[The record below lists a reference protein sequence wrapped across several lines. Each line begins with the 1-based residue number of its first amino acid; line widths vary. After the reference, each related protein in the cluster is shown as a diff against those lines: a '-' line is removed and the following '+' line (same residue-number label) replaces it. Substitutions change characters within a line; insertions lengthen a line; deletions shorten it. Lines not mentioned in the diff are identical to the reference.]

1 MNTMNIKAISHLAW
15 KSASNRKATAILT
28 ILTVAISVVLLMGVE
43 RIRTQA
49 KDSFANTISSTDLIV
64 GSRSGSVNLLLYS
77 VFRIGNATNNIDW
90 KSYQEFRQHKSVK
103 WAIPISLGDS
113 HRGFRVMGTSQDY
126 FKQFKYGKK
135 QPLILANGKPFSDL
149 FDTVIGAD
157 VARELGYNVGTEII
171 IAHGIS
177 DVGFSRHD
185 NLPFTVVGILAPTG
199 TPVDK
204 TVHVSLEA
212 IEAIHVG
219 WKSGANLGGTPDANK
234 LRSMDFQPK
243 QITAFLLGLK
253 SKIRTFAL
261 QRQINTYSKE
271 PLSAILP
278 GIALHELWGM
288 MSAAEQALMAV
299 SVFVV
304 IAGLLGM
311 LSSLLTSLQE
321 RRREMA
327 ILRAMGARP
336 RHIFILLISEA
347 SSLTFAGI
355 LTGVAILYGLLALLQ
370 PIIQQMYGISIT
382 LSAISSYEWMLLGLV
397 QLAGISIGFI
407 PAWTAYRQSLAD
419 GMTIRI

>member
-1 MNTMNIKAISHLAW
+1 MSAVIKLAW
-15 KSASNRKATAILT
+15 KSLMNRKATAVLT
-28 ILTVAISVVLLMGVE
+28 IMTVAISVILLLGVE

-49 KDSFANTISSTDLIV
+49 KDSFANTISGTDLIV
-64 GSRSGSVNLLLYS
+64 GGRSGQVNLLLYS

-90 KSYQEFRQHKSVK
+90 KSYQEFSQHRAVD

-113 HRGFRVMGTSQDY
+113 HKGFRVMGTNHSY
-126 FKQFKYGKK
+126 FEHYKYGSK
-135 QPLILANGKPFSDL
+135 QPLTFSKGKEFNGL
-149 FDTVIGAD
+149 FETVLGSD
-157 VARELGYNVGTEII
+157 VAKQLGYQIGSEII

-185 NLPFTVVGILAPTG
+185 KLPFKVVGILAPTG

-219 WKSGANLGGTPDANK
+219 WESGARLGPTPDAK
-234 LRSMDFQPK
+234 VLQERDFQPK
-243 QITAFLLGLK
+243 QITAMLVGLK
-253 SKIRTFAL
+253 SRIQTFAL
-261 QRQINTYSKE
+261 QRQINNYPKE
-271 PLSAILP
+271 PLSAIMP
-278 GIALHELWGM
+278 GVALHELWGM
-288 MSAAEQALMAV
+288 MSVAEQALMAV
-299 SVFVV
+299 SGFVV

-336 RHIFILLISEA
+336 RHIFSLLISEA
-347 SSLTFAGI
+347 SLLTAAGI
-355 LTGVAILYGLLALLQ
+355 VTGVLGLYAILALLQ
-370 PIIQQMYGISIT
+370 PLIQQHYGINLTLST
-382 LSAISSYEWMLLGLV
+382 LSAYEWMLLSFV
-397 QLAGISIGFI
+397 QCAGIVIGFI
-407 PAWTAYRQSLAD
+407 PAFRAYRQSLSD

>member
-1 MNTMNIKAISHLAW
+1 MSAVIKLAW
-15 KSASNRKATAILT
+15 KSLMNRKATAVLT
-28 ILTVAISVVLLMGVE
+28 IMTVAISVILLLGVE

-49 KDSFANTISSTDLIV
+49 KDSFANTISGTDLIV
-64 GSRSGSVNLLLYS
+64 GGRSGQMNLLLYS

-90 KSYQEFRQHKSVK
+90 KSYQEFSQHRAVD

-113 HRGFRVMGTSQDY
+113 HKGFRVMGTNHSY
-126 FKQFKYGKK
+126 FEHYKYGSK
-135 QPLILANGKPFSDL
+135 QPLTFSKGKEFNGL
-149 FDTVIGAD
+149 FETVLGSD
-157 VARELGYNVGTEII
+157 VAKQLGYQIGSEII

-185 NLPFTVVGILAPTG
+185 KLPFKVVGILAPTG

-219 WKSGANLGGTPDANK
+219 WESGARLGPTPDAK
-234 LRSMDFQPK
+234 VLQERDFQPK
-243 QITAFLLGLK
+243 QITAMLVGLK
-253 SKIRTFAL
+253 SRIQTFAL
-261 QRQINTYSKE
+261 QRQINNYPKE
-271 PLSAILP
+271 PLSAIMP
-278 GIALHELWGM
+278 GVALHELWGM
-288 MSAAEQALMAV
+288 MSVAEQALMAV
-299 SVFVV
+299 SGFVV

-336 RHIFILLISEA
+336 RHVFSLLISEA
-347 SSLTFAGI
+347 SLLTAAGI
-355 LTGVAILYGLLALLQ
+355 VTGVLGLYAILALLQ
-370 PIIQQMYGISIT
+370 PLIQQHYGINLTLST
-382 LSAISSYEWMLLGLV
+382 LSAYEWMLLSFV
-397 QLAGISIGFI
+397 QCAGIVIGFI
-407 PAWTAYRQSLAD
+407 PAFRAYRQSLSD

>member
-1 MNTMNIKAISHLAW
+1 MSAVEKLAW
-15 KSASNRKATAILT
+15 KSLINRKATAILT
-28 ILTVAISVVLLMGVE
+28 IMTVAISVVLLLGVE

-49 KDSFANTISSTDLIV
+49 KDSFANTISGTDLII
-64 GSRSGSVNLLLYS
+64 GGRSGQVNLLLYS

-90 KSYQEFRQHKSVK
+90 KSYQEFANHRAVD

-113 HRGFRVMGTSQDY
+113 HKGFRVMGTNHSY
-126 FKQFKYGKK
+126 FEHYKFGSKQSLTFSEGRKF
-135 QPLILANGKPFSDL
+135 NGL
-149 FDTVIGAD
+149 FETVLGSD
-157 VARELGYNVGTEII
+157 VAKQLGYHVGSEII

-185 NLPFTVVGILAPTG
+185 NLPFKVVGILAPTG

-219 WKSGANLGGTPDANK
+219 WESGARLGPTPKAQDLKN
-234 LRSMDFQPK
+234 RDFQPK
-243 QITAFLLGLK
+243 QITAMLVGLK
-253 SKIRTFAL
+253 SRIQTFAL
-261 QRQINTYSKE
+261 QRQINTYPKE
-271 PLSAILP
+271 PLSAIMP
-278 GIALHELWGM
+278 GVALHELWGM
-288 MSAAEQALMAV
+288 MSVAEQALMAV
-299 SVFVV
+299 SGFVV

-336 RHIFILLISEA
+336 RHVFSLLISEA
-347 SSLTFAGI
+347 SLLTAAGI
-355 LTGVAILYGLLALLQ
+355 VTGVAGLYAILAIVQ
-370 PIIQQMYGISIT
+370 PIIQQHYGIHLT
-382 LSAISSYEWMLLGLV
+382 LSLLSPYEWMLLGFV
-397 QLAGISIGFI
+397 QCAGIVIGFI
-407 PAWTAYRQSLAD
+407 PAFRAYRQSLSD

>member
-1 MNTMNIKAISHLAW
+1 MSAVIKLAW
-15 KSASNRKATAILT
+15 KSLMNRKATAVLT
-28 ILTVAISVVLLMGVE
+28 IMTVAISVILLLGVE

-49 KDSFANTISSTDLIV
+49 KDSFANTISGTDLIV
-64 GSRSGSVNLLLYS
+64 GGRSGQVNLLLYS

-90 KSYQEFRQHKSVK
+90 KSYQEFSQHRAVD

-113 HRGFRVMGTSQDY
+113 HKGFRVMGTNHSY
-126 FKQFKYGKK
+126 FEHYKYGSK
-135 QPLILANGKPFSDL
+135 QPLTFSKGKEFNGLFETVLGSD
-149 FDTVIGAD
+149 IAKQ
-157 VARELGYNVGTEII
+157 LGYQIGSEII

-185 NLPFTVVGILAPTG
+185 KLPFKVVGILAPTG

-219 WKSGANLGGTPDANK
+219 WESGARLGPTPDAK
-234 LRSMDFQPK
+234 VLQERDFQPK
-243 QITAFLLGLK
+243 QITAMLVGLK
-253 SKIRTFAL
+253 SRIQTFAL
-261 QRQINTYSKE
+261 QRQINNYPKE
-271 PLSAILP
+271 PLSAIMP
-278 GIALHELWGM
+278 GVALHELWGM
-288 MSAAEQALMAV
+288 MSVAEQALMAV
-299 SVFVV
+299 SGFVV

-336 RHIFILLISEA
+336 RHVFSLLISEA
-347 SSLTFAGI
+347 SLLTAAGI
-355 LTGVAILYGLLALLQ
+355 VTGVLGLYAILALLQ
-370 PIIQQMYGISIT
+370 PLIQQHYGINLTLST
-382 LSAISSYEWMLLGLV
+382 LSAYEWMLLSFV
-397 QLAGISIGFI
+397 QCAGIVIGFI
-407 PAWTAYRQSLAD
+407 PAFRAYRQSLSD

>member
-1 MNTMNIKAISHLAW
+1 MSAVAKLAW
-15 KSASNRKATAILT
+15 KSLINRKATAILT
-28 ILTVAISVVLLMGVE
+28 IMTVAISVILLLGVE

-49 KDSFANTISSTDLIV
+49 KDSFANTISGTDLII
-64 GSRSGSVNLLLYS
+64 GGRSGQVNLLLYS

-90 KSYQEFRQHKSVK
+90 KSYQEFANHRAVD

-113 HRGFRVMGTSQDY
+113 HKGFRVMGTNHSY
-126 FKQFKYGKK
+126 FEHYKFGSKQSLTFSEG
-135 QPLILANGKPFSDL
+135 QEFNGL
-149 FDTVIGAD
+149 FETVLGSD
-157 VARELGYNVGTEII
+157 VAKQLGYHVGSEII

-185 NLPFTVVGILAPTG
+185 NLPFKVVGILAPTG

-219 WKSGANLGGTPDANK
+219 WESGARLGPIPKAQDLKN
-234 LRSMDFQPK
+234 RDFQPK
-243 QITAFLLGLK
+243 QITAMLVGLK
-253 SKIRTFAL
+253 SRIQTFAL
-261 QRQINTYSKE
+261 QRQINTYPKE
-271 PLSAILP
+271 PLSAIMP
-278 GIALHELWGM
+278 GVALHELWGM
-288 MSAAEQALMAV
+288 MSVAEQALMAV
-299 SVFVV
+299 SGFVV

-336 RHIFILLISEA
+336 RHVFSLLISEA
-347 SSLTFAGI
+347 SLLTAAGI
-355 LTGVAILYGLLALLQ
+355 VTGVAGLYAILAIVQ
-370 PIIQQMYGISIT
+370 PIIQQHYGIHLT
-382 LSAISSYEWMLLGLV
+382 LSLLSPYEWMLIGFV
-397 QLAGISIGFI
+397 QCAGIVIGFI
-407 PAWTAYRQSLAD
+407 PAFRAYRQSLSD

>member
-1 MNTMNIKAISHLAW
+1 MSAVAKLAW
-15 KSASNRKATAILT
+15 KSLINRKATAILT
-28 ILTVAISVVLLMGVE
+28 IMTVAISVILLLGVE

-49 KDSFANTISSTDLIV
+49 KDSFANTISGTDLII
-64 GSRSGSVNLLLYS
+64 GGRSGQVNLLLYS

-90 KSYQEFRQHKSVK
+90 KSYQEFANHRAVD

-113 HRGFRVMGTSQDY
+113 HKGFRVMGTNHSY
-126 FKQFKYGKK
+126 FEHYKFGSK
-135 QPLILANGKPFSDL
+135 QPLTFSEGREFNGL
-149 FDTVIGAD
+149 FETVLGSD
-157 VARELGYNVGTEII
+157 VAKQLGYHVGSEII

-185 NLPFTVVGILAPTG
+185 NLPFKVVGILAPTG

-219 WKSGANLGGTPDANK
+219 WESGARLGPTPKAQDLKN
-234 LRSMDFQPK
+234 RDFQPK
-243 QITAFLLGLK
+243 QITAMLVGLK
-253 SKIRTFAL
+253 SRIQTFAL
-261 QRQINTYSKE
+261 QRQINTYPKE
-271 PLSAILP
+271 PLSAIMP
-278 GIALHELWGM
+278 GVALHELWGM
-288 MSAAEQALMAV
+288 MSVAEQASMAV
-299 SVFVV
+299 SGFVV

-336 RHIFILLISEA
+336 RHVFSLLISEA
-347 SSLTFAGI
+347 SLLTAAGI
-355 LTGVAILYGLLALLQ
+355 VTGVAGLYAILAIVQ
-370 PIIQQMYGISIT
+370 PIIQQHYGIHLT
-382 LSAISSYEWMLLGLV
+382 LSLLSPYEWMLLGFV
-397 QLAGISIGFI
+397 QCAGIVIGFI
-407 PAWTAYRQSLAD
+407 PAFRAYRQSLSD

>member
-1 MNTMNIKAISHLAW
+1 MTPTFMLAW
-15 KSASNRKATAILT
+15 KSVRNRRVTAILT
-28 ILTVAISVVLLMGVE
+28 ILTVAISVILLLGVE

-49 KDSFANTISSTDLIV
+49 KSSFANTISGTDLIV
-64 GSRSGSVNLLLYS
+64 GGRSGQVNLLLYS

-90 KSYQEFRQHKSVK
+90 KSYQEFSNHRSVK

-113 HRGFRVMGTSQDY
+113 HKGFRVMGTNHSY
-126 FKQFKYGKK
+126 FEHYRYGKK
-135 QPLILANGKPFSDL
+135 QNIAIAEGREFDGL
-149 FDTVIGAD
+149 FETVIGAD
-157 VARELGYNVGTEII
+157 VARSLGYKIGTEII

-185 NLPFTVVGILAPTG
+185 NLPFKVVGILAPTG

-219 WKSGANLGGTPDANK
+219 WESGAHLGNTPSAEHLEKQN
-234 LRSMDFQPK
+234 FQPK
-243 QITAFLLGLK
+243 QITAMLLGLN
-253 SKIRTFAL
+253 SKIQTFAL
-261 QRQINTYSKE
+261 QRQINTYPTE
-271 PLSAILP
+271 PLSAIMP
-278 GIALHELWGM
+278 GVALHELWGM
-288 MSAAEQALMAV
+288 MSVAEQALMAV

-336 RHIFILLISEA
+336 RHVLSLLVLEASALTLVGLAVGVVGLYALLATVAPVIQQQYGINIEMVAISHYEWILLA
-347 SSLTFAGI
+347 A
-355 LTGVAILYGLLALLQ
+355 
-370 PIIQQMYGISIT
+370 
-382 LSAISSYEWMLLGLV
+382 V
-397 QLAGISIGFI
+397 QLAGTVIGFI
-407 PAWTAYRQSLAD
+407 PAFRAYRQSLSD
-419 GMTIRI
+419 GMTIRV

>member
-1 MNTMNIKAISHLAW
+1 MSAVIKLAW
-15 KSASNRKATAILT
+15 KSLMNRKATAVLT
-28 ILTVAISVVLLMGVE
+28 IMTVAISVILLLGVE

-49 KDSFANTISSTDLIV
+49 KDSFANTISGTDLIV
-64 GSRSGSVNLLLYS
+64 GGRSGQVNLLLYS

-90 KSYQEFRQHKSVK
+90 KSYKEFSQHRAVD

-113 HRGFRVMGTSQDY
+113 HKGFRVMGTNHSY
-126 FKQFKYGKK
+126 FEHYKYGSK
-135 QPLILANGKPFSDL
+135 QPLTFSKGKEFNGL
-149 FDTVIGAD
+149 FETVLGSD
-157 VARELGYNVGTEII
+157 VAKQLGYQIGSEII

-185 NLPFTVVGILAPTG
+185 KLPFKVVGILAPTG

-219 WKSGANLGGTPDANK
+219 WESGARLGPTPDAK
-234 LRSMDFQPK
+234 VLQERDFQPK
-243 QITAFLLGLK
+243 QITAMLVGLK
-253 SKIRTFAL
+253 SRIQTFAL
-261 QRQINTYSKE
+261 QRQINNYPKE
-271 PLSAILP
+271 PLSAIMP
-278 GIALHELWGM
+278 GVALHELWGM
-288 MSAAEQALMAV
+288 MSVAEQALMAV
-299 SVFVV
+299 SGFVV

-336 RHIFILLISEA
+336 RHVFSLLISEA
-347 SSLTFAGI
+347 SLLTAAGI
-355 LTGVAILYGLLALLQ
+355 VTGVLGLYAILALLQ
-370 PIIQQMYGISIT
+370 PLIQQHYGINLTLST
-382 LSAISSYEWMLLGLV
+382 LSAYELMLLSFV
-397 QLAGISIGFI
+397 QCAGIVIGFI
-407 PAWTAYRQSLAD
+407 PAFRAYRQSLSD

>member
-1 MNTMNIKAISHLAW
+1 MTPTFMLAW
-15 KSASNRKATAILT
+15 KSVRNRRVTAILT
-28 ILTVAISVVLLMGVE
+28 ILTVAISVILLLGVE

-49 KDSFANTISSTDLIV
+49 KSSFANTISGTDLIV
-64 GSRSGSVNLLLYS
+64 GGRSGQVNLLLYS

-90 KSYQEFRQHKSVK
+90 KSYQEFSNHRSVK

-113 HRGFRVMGTSQDY
+113 HKGFRVMGTNHSY
-126 FKQFKYGKK
+126 FEHYRYGKK
-135 QPLILANGKPFSDL
+135 QNLSMSEGREFNGL
-149 FDTVIGAD
+149 FEAVIGAD
-157 VARELGYNVGTEII
+157 VARSLGYKIGTEII

-185 NLPFTVVGILAPTG
+185 NLPFKVVGILAPTG

-219 WKSGANLGGTPDANK
+219 WESGAHLGNTPSAEHLAKQN
-234 LRSMDFQPK
+234 FQPK
-243 QITAFLLGLK
+243 QITAMLLGLN
-253 SKIRTFAL
+253 SKIQTFAL
-261 QRQINTYSKE
+261 QRQINTYPKE

-278 GIALHELWGM
+278 GVALHELWGM
-288 MSAAEQALMAV
+288 MSVAEQALMAV

-336 RHIFILLISEA
+336 RHVLSLLVLEA
-347 SSLTFAGI
+347 SALTLVG
-355 LTGVAILYGLLALLQ
+355 LMVGVIGLYALLATIA
-370 PIIQQMYGISIT
+370 PIIQQQYGINIEMIA
-382 LSAISSYEWMLLGLV
+382 LSHYEWMLLAAV
-397 QLAGISIGFI
+397 QLAGTVIGFI
-407 PAWTAYRQSLAD
+407 PAFRAYRQSLSD
-419 GMTIRI
+419 GMTIRV

>member
-1 MNTMNIKAISHLAW
+1 MSATLSLAW
-15 KSASNRKATAILT
+15 KSARSRKVTAILS
-28 ILTVAISVVLLMGVE
+28 ILTVAISVILLLGVE

-49 KDSFANTISSTDLIV
+49 KSSFANTISGTDLIV
-64 GSRSGSVNLLLYS
+64 GGRSGQVNLLLYS

-90 KSYQEFRQHKSVK
+90 KSYQEFSQHRSVK

-113 HRGFRVMGTSQDY
+113 HKGFRVMGTNHSY
-126 FKQFKYGKK
+126 FEHYRYGQKQN
-135 QPLILANGKPFSDL
+135 LAFTKGREFQQL
-149 FDTVIGAD
+149 FETVIGAE
-157 VARELGYNVGTEII
+157 VAKTLGYQIGSEII

-185 NLPFTVVGILAPTG
+185 NLPFKVVGILAPTG

-219 WKSGANLGGTPDANK
+219 WESGANLGNTPDAQQLQN
-234 LRSMDFQPK
+234 RDFQPK
-243 QITAFLLGLK
+243 QITAMMLGLK
-253 SKIRTFAL
+253 SKIQTFAL
-261 QRQINTYSKE
+261 QRQINTYTKE

-278 GIALHELWGM
+278 GVALHELWGM
-288 MSAAEQALMAV
+288 MSVAEQALMAV
-299 SVFVV
+299 SAFVV

-336 RHIFILLISEA
+336 RHVFSLLILEA
-347 SSLTFAGI
+347 SSLTFIGI
-355 LTGVAILYGLLALLQ
+355 LLGTFSLYLLLFVAA
-370 PIIQQMYGISIT
+370 PFIQQSYGINLSVIT
-382 LSAISSYEWMLLGLV
+382 LSNYELSLLALV
-397 QLAGISIGFI
+397 QLAGTVIGFI
-407 PAWTAYRQSLAD
+407 PALRAYKQSLSD

>member
-1 MNTMNIKAISHLAW
+1 MSAVIKLAW
-15 KSASNRKATAILT
+15 KSLMNRKATAVLT
-28 ILTVAISVVLLMGVE
+28 IMTVAISVILLLGVE

-49 KDSFANTISSTDLIV
+49 KDSFANTISGTDLIV
-64 GSRSGSVNLLLYS
+64 GGRSGQVNLLLYS

-90 KSYQEFRQHKSVK
+90 KSYQEFSQHRAVD

-113 HRGFRVMGTSQDY
+113 HKGFRVMGANHSY
-126 FKQFKYGKK
+126 FEHYKYGSK
-135 QPLILANGKPFSDL
+135 QPLTFSKGKEFNGL
-149 FDTVIGAD
+149 FETVLGSD
-157 VARELGYNVGTEII
+157 VAKQLGYQIGSEII

-185 NLPFTVVGILAPTG
+185 KLPFKVVGILAPTG

-219 WKSGANLGGTPDANK
+219 WESGARLGPTPDAK
-234 LRSMDFQPK
+234 VLQERDFQPK
-243 QITAFLLGLK
+243 QITAMLVGLK
-253 SKIRTFAL
+253 SRIQTFAL
-261 QRQINTYSKE
+261 QRQINNYPKE
-271 PLSAILP
+271 PLSAIMP
-278 GIALHELWGM
+278 GVALHELWGM
-288 MSAAEQALMAV
+288 MSVAEQALMAV
-299 SVFVV
+299 SGFVV

-336 RHIFILLISEA
+336 RHVFSLLISEA
-347 SSLTFAGI
+347 SLLTAAGI
-355 LTGVAILYGLLALLQ
+355 VTGVLGLYAILALLQ
-370 PIIQQMYGISIT
+370 PLIQQHYGINLTLST
-382 LSAISSYEWMLLGLV
+382 LSAYEWMLLSFV
-397 QLAGISIGFI
+397 QCAGIVIGFI
-407 PAWTAYRQSLAD
+407 PAFRAYRQSLSD

>member
-1 MNTMNIKAISHLAW
+1 MSAVAKLAW
-15 KSASNRKATAILT
+15 KSLINRKATAILT
-28 ILTVAISVVLLMGVE
+28 IMTVAISVILLLGVE

-49 KDSFANTISSTDLIV
+49 KDSFANTISGTDLII
-64 GSRSGSVNLLLYS
+64 GGRSGQVNLLLYS

-90 KSYQEFRQHKSVK
+90 KSYQEFANHRAVD

-113 HRGFRVMGTSQDY
+113 HKGFRVMGTNHSY
-126 FKQFKYGKK
+126 FEHYKFGSKQSLTFSEGREF
-135 QPLILANGKPFSDL
+135 NGL
-149 FDTVIGAD
+149 FETVLGSD
-157 VARELGYNVGTEII
+157 VAKQLGYHVGSEII

-185 NLPFTVVGILAPTG
+185 NLPFKVVGILAPTG

-219 WKSGANLGGTPDANK
+219 WESGARLGPTPKAQDLKN
-234 LRSMDFQPK
+234 RDFQPK
-243 QITAFLLGLK
+243 QITAMLVGLK
-253 SKIRTFAL
+253 SRIQTFAL
-261 QRQINTYSKE
+261 QRQINTYPKE
-271 PLSAILP
+271 PLSAIMP
-278 GIALHELWGM
+278 GVALHELWGM
-288 MSAAEQALMAV
+288 MSVVEQALMAV
-299 SVFVV
+299 SGFVV

-336 RHIFILLISEA
+336 RHVFSLLISEA
-347 SSLTFAGI
+347 SLLTAAGI
-355 LTGVAILYGLLALLQ
+355 VTGVAGLYAILAIVQ
-370 PIIQQMYGISIT
+370 PIIQQHYGIHLT
-382 LSAISSYEWMLLGLV
+382 LSLLSPYEWMLLGFV
-397 QLAGISIGFI
+397 QCAGIVIGFI
-407 PAWTAYRQSLAD
+407 PAFRAYRQSLSD

>member
-1 MNTMNIKAISHLAW
+1 MSATLSLAW
-15 KSASNRKATAILT
+15 KSARNRKVTAILS
-28 ILTVAISVVLLMGVE
+28 ILTVAISVILLLGVE

-49 KDSFANTISSTDLIV
+49 KSSFANTISGTDLIV
-64 GSRSGSVNLLLYS
+64 GGRSGQVNLLLYS

-90 KSYQEFRQHKSVK
+90 KSYQEFSQHRSVK

-113 HRGFRVMGTSQDY
+113 HKGFRVMGTNHSY
-126 FKQFKYGKK
+126 FEHYRYGQKQN
-135 QPLILANGKPFSDL
+135 LAFTKGREFQQL
-149 FDTVIGAD
+149 FETVIGAD
-157 VARELGYNVGTEII
+157 VAKELGYQIGSEII

-185 NLPFTVVGILAPTG
+185 NLPFKVVGILAPTG

-219 WKSGANLGGTPDANK
+219 WESGANLGNTPDAQQLQN
-234 LRSMDFQPK
+234 RDFQPK
-243 QITAFLLGLK
+243 QITAMMLGLK
-253 SKIRTFAL
+253 SKIQTFAL
-261 QRQINTYSKE
+261 QRQINTYTKE

-278 GIALHELWGM
+278 GVALHELWGM
-288 MSAAEQALMAV
+288 MSVAEQALMAV
-299 SVFVV
+299 SAFVV

-336 RHIFILLISEA
+336 RHVFSLLILEA
-347 SSLTFAGI
+347 SSLTFIGI
-355 LTGVAILYGLLALLQ
+355 LLGTFSLYLLLFVAA
-370 PIIQQMYGISIT
+370 PFIQQSYGINLSVIT
-382 LSAISSYEWMLLGLV
+382 LSNYELSLLALV
-397 QLAGISIGFI
+397 QLAGTVIGFI
-407 PAWTAYRQSLAD
+407 PALRAYKQSLSD

>member
-1 MNTMNIKAISHLAW
+1 MSAVAKLAW
-15 KSASNRKATAILT
+15 KSLINRKATAILT
-28 ILTVAISVVLLMGVE
+28 IMTVAISVILLLGVE

-49 KDSFANTISSTDLIV
+49 KDSFANTISGTDLII
-64 GSRSGSVNLLLYS
+64 GGRSGQVNLLLYS

-90 KSYQEFRQHKSVK
+90 KSYQEFANHRAVD

-113 HRGFRVMGTSQDY
+113 HKGFRVMGTNHSY
-126 FKQFKYGKK
+126 FEHYKFGSKQSLTFSEGRKF
-135 QPLILANGKPFSDL
+135 NGL
-149 FDTVIGAD
+149 FETVLGSD
-157 VARELGYNVGTEII
+157 VAKQLGYHVGSEII

-185 NLPFTVVGILAPTG
+185 NLPFKVVGILAPTG

-219 WKSGANLGGTPDANK
+219 WESGARLGPTPKAQDLKN
-234 LRSMDFQPK
+234 RDFQPK
-243 QITAFLLGLK
+243 QITAMLVGLK
-253 SKIRTFAL
+253 SRIQTFAL
-261 QRQINTYSKE
+261 QRQINTYPKE
-271 PLSAILP
+271 PLSAIMP
-278 GIALHELWGM
+278 GVALHELWGM
-288 MSAAEQALMAV
+288 MSVAEQALMAV
-299 SVFVV
+299 SGFVV

-336 RHIFILLISEA
+336 RHVFSLLISEA
-347 SSLTFAGI
+347 SLLTAAGI
-355 LTGVAILYGLLALLQ
+355 VTGVAGLYAILAIVQ
-370 PIIQQMYGISIT
+370 PIIQQHYGIHLT
-382 LSAISSYEWMLLGLV
+382 LSLLSPYEWMLLGFV
-397 QLAGISIGFI
+397 QCAGIVIGFI
-407 PAWTAYRQSLAD
+407 PAFRAYRQSLSD

>member
-1 MNTMNIKAISHLAW
+1 MSPTLSLAW
-15 KSASNRKATAILT
+15 KSARNRKVTAILT
-28 ILTVAISVVLLMGVE
+28 ILTVAISVILLLGVE
-43 RIRTQA
+43 RIRTEA
-49 KDSFANTISSTDLIV
+49 KSSFANTISGTDLIV
-64 GSRSGSVNLLLYS
+64 GGRSGQVNLLLYS

-90 KSYQEFRQHKSVK
+90 RSYQEFSQHRSVD

-113 HRGFRVMGTSQDY
+113 HKGFRVMGTNHSY
-126 FKQFKYGKK
+126 FEYYRYGKK
-135 QPLILANGKPFSDL
+135 QNLAFTDGQEFNSL
-149 FDTVIGAD
+149 FEAVIGAD
-157 VARELGYNVGTEII
+157 VAKKLGYKIGTEII

-185 NLPFTVVGILAPTG
+185 NLPFKVVGILAPTG

-219 WKSGANLGGTPDANK
+219 WESGANLGNNPTAEQLAELN
-234 LRSMDFQPK
+234 FQPK
-243 QITAFLLGLK
+243 QITAMLVGLK
-253 SKIRTFAL
+253 SKIQTFAL
-261 QRQINTYSKE
+261 QRQINTYNKE

-278 GIALHELWGM
+278 GVALHELWGM
-288 MSAAEQALMAV
+288 MSVAEQALMAV

-336 RHIFILLISEA
+336 RHVFSLLILEA
-347 SSLTFAGI
+347 SALTFIGLI
-355 LTGVAILYGLLALLQ
+355 VGVLGLYTLLAIAA
-370 PIIQQMYGISIT
+370 PIIQQNYGINLTMMT
-382 LSAISSYEWMLLGLV
+382 LSHYELSLLAMV
-397 QLAGISIGFI
+397 QGAGTVIGFI
-407 PAWTAYRQSLAD
+407 PALRAYKQSLSD
-419 GMTIRI
+419 GMTIRV

>member
-1 MNTMNIKAISHLAW
+1 MSITLKLAW
-15 KSASNRKATAILT
+15 KSLLNRKTTALLT
-28 ILTVAISVVLLMGVE
+28 ILTVAISVILLMGVE

-49 KDSFANTISSTDLIV
+49 KSSFANTISGTDLIV
-64 GSRSGSVNLLLYS
+64 GGRSGQVNLLLYS

-90 KSYQEFRQHKSVK
+90 KSFEEFSNHRSVA

-113 HRGFRVMGTSQDY
+113 HRGFRVMGTNHSY
-126 FKQFKYGKK
+126 FEHYQYGQKQH
-135 QPLILANGKPFSDL
+135 LSLAKGEEFDGL
-149 FDTVIGAD
+149 FETVIGSD
-157 VARELGYNVGTEII
+157 VAKSLGYDIGTEII

-185 NLPFTVVGILAPTG
+185 NTPFKVVGILAPTG

-219 WKSGANLGGTPDANK
+219 WESGANLGNEPSK
-234 LRSMDFQPK
+234 EQLLQMDFQPK
-243 QITAFLLGLK
+243 QITAMLIGLK
-253 SKIRTFAL
+253 SKIQTFAL
-261 QRQINTYSKE
+261 QRQINTYKQE

-278 GIALHELWGM
+278 GVALHELWGM
-288 MSAAEQALMAV
+288 MSVAETALLIV

-304 IAGLLGM
+304 VAGLMGM

-336 RHIFILLISEA
+336 RHVFTLLVSEA
-347 SSLTFAGI
+347 TVLTSIGI
-355 LTGVAILYGLLALLQ
+355 VCGIGGMYAMLAIAA
-370 PIIQQMYGISIT
+370 PIITANYGINIALSGIT
-382 LSAISSYEWMLLGLV
+382 SHEWMLLGFV
-397 QLAGISIGFI
+397 QLAGVIIGFF
-407 PAWTAYRQSLAD
+407 PALRAYRQSLSD

>member
-1 MNTMNIKAISHLAW
+1 MSAVAKLAW
-15 KSASNRKATAILT
+15 KSLINRKATAILT
-28 ILTVAISVVLLMGVE
+28 IMTVAISVILLLGVE

-49 KDSFANTISSTDLIV
+49 KDSFANTISGTDLII
-64 GSRSGSVNLLLYS
+64 GGRSGQVNLLLYS

-90 KSYQEFRQHKSVK
+90 KSYQEFANHRAVG

-113 HRGFRVMGTSQDY
+113 HKGFRVMGTNHSY
-126 FKQFKYGKK
+126 FEHYKFGSKQSLTFSEGRKF
-135 QPLILANGKPFSDL
+135 NGL
-149 FDTVIGAD
+149 FETVLGSD
-157 VARELGYNVGTEII
+157 VAKQLGYHVGSEII

-185 NLPFTVVGILAPTG
+185 NLPFKVVGILAPTG

-219 WKSGANLGGTPDANK
+219 WESGARLGPTPKAQDLKN
-234 LRSMDFQPK
+234 RDFQPK
-243 QITAFLLGLK
+243 QITAMLVGLK
-253 SKIRTFAL
+253 SRIQTFAL
-261 QRQINTYSKE
+261 QRQINTYPKE
-271 PLSAILP
+271 PLSAIMP
-278 GIALHELWGM
+278 GVALHELWGM
-288 MSAAEQALMAV
+288 MSVAEQALMAV
-299 SVFVV
+299 SGFVV

-336 RHIFILLISEA
+336 RHVFSLLISEA
-347 SSLTFAGI
+347 SLLTAAGI
-355 LTGVAILYGLLALLQ
+355 VTGVAGLYAILAIVQ
-370 PIIQQMYGISIT
+370 PIIQQHYGIHLT
-382 LSAISSYEWMLLGLV
+382 LSLLSPYEWMLLGFV
-397 QLAGISIGFI
+397 QCAGIVIGFI
-407 PAWTAYRQSLAD
+407 PAFRAYRQSLSD

>member
-1 MNTMNIKAISHLAW
+1 MTPTLTLAL
-15 KSASNRKATAILT
+15 KSVRNRKVTAVLT
-28 ILTVAISVVLLMGVE
+28 ILTVAISVILLLGVE

-49 KDSFANTISSTDLIV
+49 KSSFANTISGTDLIV
-64 GSRSGSVNLLLYS
+64 GGRSGQVNLLLYS

-90 KSYQEFRQHKSVK
+90 KSYQEFSQHRSVD

-113 HRGFRVMGTSQDY
+113 HKGFRVMGTNHRY
-126 FKQFKYGKK
+126 FEHYRYGQKQN
-135 QPLILANGKPFSDL
+135 LAFRQGREFDGL
-149 FDTVIGAD
+149 FEAVIGAD
-157 VARELGYNVGTEII
+157 VAKQLNYHVGSEMV

-185 NLPFTVVGILAPTG
+185 NLPFVVVGILAPTG

-204 TVHVSLEA
+204 TVHVSLQA

-219 WKSGANLGGTPDANK
+219 WESGANLGNTPTASQLEAMN
-234 LRSMDFQPK
+234 FEPK
-243 QITAFLLGLK
+243 QITAMMLGLK
-253 SKIRTFAL
+253 SKIQTFAL
-261 QRQINTYSKE
+261 QRQINTYTKE

-278 GIALHELWGM
+278 GVALHELWGM
-288 MSAAEQALMAV
+288 MSVAEQALMAV

-336 RHIFILLISEA
+336 RHVFSLLILEA
-347 SSLTFAGI
+347 SALTLIGVTVGTAG
-355 LTGVAILYGLLALLQ
+355 LYTLLAFAA
-370 PIIQQMYGISIT
+370 PFIQQTYGINLALVG
-382 LSAISSYEWMLLGLV
+382 LSHYEFMLLLAV
-397 QLAGISIGFI
+397 QLAGTLIGFI
-407 PAWTAYRQSLAD
+407 PALRAYKQSLSD
-419 GMTIRI
+419 GMTIRV

>member
-1 MNTMNIKAISHLAW
+1 MSAVIKLAW
-15 KSASNRKATAILT
+15 KSLMNRKATAVLT
-28 ILTVAISVVLLMGVE
+28 IMTVAISVILLLGVE

-49 KDSFANTISSTDLIV
+49 KDSFANTISGTDLIV
-64 GSRSGSVNLLLYS
+64 GGRSGQVNLLLYS

-90 KSYQEFRQHKSVK
+90 KSYQEFSQHRAVD

-113 HRGFRVMGTSQDY
+113 HKGFRVMGTNHSY
-126 FKQFKYGKK
+126 FEHYKYGSK
-135 QPLILANGKPFSDL
+135 QPLTFSKGKEFNGL
-149 FDTVIGAD
+149 FETVLGSD
-157 VARELGYNVGTEII
+157 VAKQLGYQIGSEII

-185 NLPFTVVGILAPTG
+185 KLPFKVVGILAPTG

-219 WKSGANLGGTPDANK
+219 WESGARLGPTPDAK
-234 LRSMDFQPK
+234 VLQERDFQPK
-243 QITAFLLGLK
+243 QITAMLVGLK
-253 SKIRTFAL
+253 SRIQTFAL
-261 QRQINTYSKE
+261 QRQINNYPKE
-271 PLSAILP
+271 PLSAIMP
-278 GIALHELWGM
+278 GVALHELWGM
-288 MSAAEQALMAV
+288 VSVAEQALMAV
-299 SVFVV
+299 SGFVV

-336 RHIFILLISEA
+336 RHVFSLLISEA
-347 SSLTFAGI
+347 SLLTAAGI
-355 LTGVAILYGLLALLQ
+355 VTGVLGLYAILALLQ
-370 PIIQQMYGISIT
+370 PLIQQHYGINLTLST
-382 LSAISSYEWMLLGLV
+382 LSAYEWMLLSFV
-397 QLAGISIGFI
+397 QCAGIVIGFI
-407 PAWTAYRQSLAD
+407 PAFRAYRQSLSD